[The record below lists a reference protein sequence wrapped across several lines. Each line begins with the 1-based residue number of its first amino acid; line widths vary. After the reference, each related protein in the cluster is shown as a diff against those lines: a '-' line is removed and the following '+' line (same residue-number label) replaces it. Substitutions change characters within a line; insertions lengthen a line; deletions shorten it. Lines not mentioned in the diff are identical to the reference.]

1 MCFKRRHSVPIV
13 LLTSPRGP
21 SVSETWYSPGH
32 HIVTHISS
40 SLFYIGSFLCVQA
53 YLFVIYKKIICNKNE
68 LPSSPREIATSYLK
82 FYMKGSYLPP
92 RENFKLPY
100 LPNQAH

>member
-1 MCFKRRHSVPIV
+1 M
-13 LLTSPRGP
+13 PRQRTLSLAFHNRG
-21 SVSETWYSPGH
+21 
-32 HIVTHISS
+32 VTY
-40 SLFYIGSFLCVQA
+40 FQ
-53 YLFVIYKKIICNKNE
+53 

>member
-1 MCFKRRHSVPIV
+1 MVRAYQRRGIHLVI
-13 LLTSPRGP
+13 TS
-21 SVSETWYSPGH
+21 W
-32 HIVTHISS
+32 HISS

-53 YLFVIYKKIICNKNE
+53 YLFVIYIKKIICNKNE